1 MYMKFYYITLFLLQ
15 GRFFVGGP
23 LTVALPTA
31 VDVITS
37 TAVLHNICEEQG
49 VPVEVLQEGDDIDDR
64 VDNVVQD
71 QSGQQ
76 IRAMIIRDRF

>member
-1 MYMKFYYITLFLLQ
+1 M
-15 GRFFVGGP
+15 
-23 LTVALPTA
+23 
-31 VDVITS
+31 DVITS

>member
-1 MYMKFYYITLFLLQ
+1 MCIHKY
-15 GRFFVGGP
+15 GGP

-37 TAVLHNICEEQG
+37 TAVLHNMCEEQG
-49 VPVEVLQEGDDIDDR
+49 VPVEVLQEGDGIDDR
-64 VDNVVQD
+64 VENFNVVQD

-76 IRAMIIRDRF
+76 IRAMIIIDRF